1 MGREIYSY
9 ELKQEVV
16 KYVLEEGH
24 THKEAAEHFGVT
36 LYPVEK
42 WVNLYQC
49 HGDKGL
55 ESRNRWNRAQT
66 FTGEFKLNVLK
77 YMEENHL
84 SYTKTAACFC
94 IDVVTVSKW
103 ARQYRERGTEAL
115 FRKKKPM
122 KKKKSNKQ
130 AELSLQEIKR
140 LQEENRRL
148 QMEVDYLKKLNA
160 LAREKE
166 RSAKRNG

>member
-1 MGREIYSY
+1 MGTEIYSY
-9 ELKQEVV
+9 ELKLEVV

-24 THKEAAEHFGVT
+24 SHKEAAEHFGVT

-42 WVNLYQC
+42 WVNLYKC
-49 HGDKGL
+49 HGEKGL

-66 FTGEFKLNVLK
+66 FTGKFKMNVLK
-77 YMEENHL
+77 FMEENHL

-103 ARQYRERGTEAL
+103 ARLCREQGPEAL

-122 KKKKSNKQ
+122 KKEKSSKK
-130 AELSLQEIKR
+130 QEPSMQEFKR

-148 QMEVDYLKKLNA
+148 QMENDYLKKLNA
-160 LAREKE
+160 LVREKE
-166 RSAKRNG
+166 KSAKKNG